1 MRHLIAINFLI
12 LNIAGTAFAQEN
24 FSAKSLFFGE
34 DDPSTPVLAIPES
47 IQKQK
52 TAVVLP
58 APAPVPS
65 SVSQNIQRKPA
76 ITTAAAIVKNKPAK
90 IKPIGASYFVRLK
103 NPDDS
108 TYDVLSSR
116 KFKTGERFQLGI
128 KVNRPSYIYIM
139 NEGPDGNLTQI
150 YPQPGK
156 DNFIDAMGVV
166 FLPSKGA
173 FEFDNIP
180 GTEQLLVY
188 MSATPINNDA
198 IEVVKKSTP
207 DIVSMSMDTDPC
219 EKQPVG
225 ETVALPQRR
234 NDRTELSNTGT
245 AYASKGVVFAPDM
258 DSSCNYSDRNLDQK
272 SKYTAKG
279 ISFSDDSE
287 PGTGGQVASYVVKN
301 TTKVDASLYLKIKL
315 THQ

>member
-1 MRHLIAINFLI
+1 MVYITMRHLIAINFLI
-12 LNIAGTAFAQEN
+12 LNIAGTAFAEES

-34 DDPSTPVLAIPES
+34 DDPSTPVLAIPS
-47 IQKQK
+47 PIIKQR
-52 TAVVLP
+52 TVAVSP
-58 APAPVPS
+58 APIPVN
-65 SVSQNIQRKPA
+65 QNAHKKPI
-76 ITTAAAIVKNKPAK
+76 ITTAAAIVKNTPAK
-90 IKPIGASYFVRLK
+90 VKPMGASYFVRLK

-166 FLPSKGA
+166 FLPAKGA

-188 MSATPINNDA
+188 MSATPINNEA
-198 IEVVKKSTP
+198 IEIVKNSTP
-207 DIVSMSMDTDPC
+207 DIVSMSMDSDPC
-219 EKQPVG
+219 QKQPVG

-234 NDRTELSNTGT
+234 NDRMELSNTGT
-245 AYASKGVVFAPDM
+245 AYASKGIVFAPDLS
-258 DSSCNYSDRNLDQK
+258 SSCNNSNSDQI

-279 ISFSDDSE
+279 ISFSDDSQ
-287 PGTGGQVASYVVKN
+287 PGAGGQVASYVVKN
-301 TTKVDASLYLKIKL
+301 TTKVDASLYLKINL